1 MQEVMKK
8 INKIE
13 EIKIEEIKIEYLFQ
27 EILFNIIRKSN
38 SIIIKQRLYMLLK
51 EKEKE
56 KKIASIK
63 YYLTML

>member
-1 MQEVMKK
+1 VLEMQEVMKK

-38 SIIIKQRLYMLLK
+38 SIIIK
-51 EKEKE
+51 
-56 KKIASIK
+56 
-63 YYLTML
+63 

>member
-38 SIIIKQRLYMLLK
+38 SNSIIIK
-51 EKEKE
+51 
-56 KKIASIK
+56 
-63 YYLTML
+63 